1 MADSPISGLT
11 AATTL
16 ADTDEFVIN
25 ASSTSKKIDWS
36 DVYKQIP
43 RTLTVAVSDETTV
56 LSTGTAKVTFRA
68 PHAMVLTDIRG
79 SLTTAGTGAALLTV
93 DINESG
99 TTILSTKMTFDAS
112 EKTTTTAATPLVISD
127 ANIADDAEITID
139 IDTIDTDNVAAG
151 LKVTFYYSET

>member
-1 MADSPISGLT
+1 MADSPISSLT

-43 RTLTVAVSDETTV
+43 RTLTVAVSDETTA
-56 LSTGTAKVTFRA
+56 LSLGTGKITFRA

-79 SLTTAGTGAALLTV
+79 SLTTAGTGASLLTV
-93 DINESG
+93 DIHVSG

-139 IDTIDTDNVAAG
+139 IDQLDTDNVAAG
-151 LKVTFYYSET
+151 LKITFYYSET